1 MSLSVHESSV
11 PVIIRAL
18 TALSG
23 VLAKGQ
29 AHAEAK
35 GTDEANYLTMRLV
48 PDMLPLSSQVR
59 IACDVPRRGIVRM
72 AGGEPAPMEDKEGSF
87 ADLQAR
93 IADTIAVLEAVT
105 PESLEGAEDRTILLP
120 SPRGEM
126 TFTGRDFLFN
136 FVLANLHFH
145 CTMTYALLRSAG
157 VELGKADYMGVSP
170 A

>member
-1 MSLSVHESSV
+1 MSLSIHESSV

-59 IACDVPRRGIVRM
+59 IACDIPRRGIVRL

-105 PESLEGAEDRTILLP
+105 PESLEGAEDRQIMLP
-120 SPRGEM
+120 SPRGEIE
-126 TFTGRDFLFN
+126 FTGRDFLYG
-136 FVLANLHFH
+136 FVFANLHFH

-157 VELGKADYMGVSP
+157 VELGKADYMGVTG
-170 A
+170 

>member
-1 MSLSVHESSV
+1 MSLSVYEASV
-11 PVIIRAL
+11 PVIVKQL
-18 TALSG
+18 KALSG

-48 PDMLPLSSQVR
+48 PDMLPLSAQVR

-72 AGGEPAPMEDKEGSF
+72 AGGEPAPMEDREGTF

-93 IADTIAVLEAVT
+93 IADTIAVLEGVT
-105 PESLEGAEDRTILLP
+105 PESLEGAEERTIVLP

-126 TFTGRDFLFN
+126 TFAGRDFLFG

-145 CTMTYALLRSAG
+145 CTMAYALLRGAG
-157 VELGKADYMGVSP
+157 VELGKADYMGAPP

>member
-1 MSLSVHESSV
+1 MSLSVYEASV
-11 PVIIRAL
+11 PVIVKQL
-18 TALSG
+18 KALSG

-48 PDMLPLSSQVR
+48 PDMLPLSAQVR

-72 AGGEPAPMEDKEGSF
+72 AGGEPAPMDDREGTF

-93 IADTIAVLEAVT
+93 IADTIAVLEGVT
-105 PESLEGAEDRTILLP
+105 PESLEGAEERTIVLP

-126 TFTGRDFLFN
+126 TFAGRDFLFG

-145 CTMTYALLRSAG
+145 CTMAYALLRGAG
-157 VELGKADYMGVSP
+157 VELGKADYMGAPP